1 MNSNKARRARCI
13 TLSPIHVSKAP
24 RPFPTFKKFVKIVGP
39 TPDKKRTSEPQF
51 PKWNRENHFAADVPS
66 PTVG

>member
-1 MNSNKARRARCI
+1 MHHALPDPCVEGA
-13 TLSPIHVSKAP
+13 AP
-24 RPFPTFKKFVKIVGP
+24 FAYIQKIVKIVGP
-39 TPDKKRTSEPQF
+39 TPDKKPTSQPQF